1 MNKVRSVLKYLTLS
15 IITILLLGIGYSYL
29 FGDKIENTIINNIN
43 SKLKKEILTSEIEFS
58 LLSNFPFASIKI
70 SDLLIHDSFN
80 DDDTLVYAEL
90 ATVKL
95 NILDILSQKYTI
107 RNLDFHKANLRVK
120 YDTNGVSNF
129 NILLEKSENNTAI
142 SLEKIVLTDC
152 NIIYNN
158 ENKKNLIVCDVS
170 SEFS

>member
-1 MNKVRSVLKYLTLS
+1 MKKARSIIKYLSLS
-15 IITILLLGIGYSYL
+15 IIIILLLGIGYSYL
-29 FGDKIENTIINNIN
+29 FGDKIEDTIIGNIN
-43 SKLKKEILTSEIEFS
+43 SKLNKEILTSEIEFS

-80 DDDTLVYAEL
+80 NDDTLVYAEL

-107 RNLDFHKANLRVK
+107 RNLDFHKADLRVK

-129 NILLEKSENNTAI
+129 NILLEKSENNT
-142 SLEKIVLTDC
+142 LTVFR
-152 NIIYNN
+152 
-158 ENKKNLIVCDVS
+158 KNC
-170 SEFS
+170 FN